1 MQRLLP
7 ILDYELAT
15 KDELVALKDL
25 TFRQTV
31 IPVDS
36 MLPPENKNGY
46 TDSKNIDD
54 SSEISINMPD
64 SSSGGIRRIV
74 KSSPAKSAH
83 FRMAGSASLEKR
95 AAGRLERFHGHVD
108 RLFERKDGR
117 RQVSVQ
123 FNMTELITSIR
134 PQMNTGDTS
143 TVGERDRNSC
153 SGVFR
158 AMSFS
163 SHRSEG
169 KDGNTVASS
178 PAAAFPFS
186 LPSALLAE
194 ADDDVWTPYTH
205 LDLIV
210 PSDTIIWDITPSDDD
225 IEQNATDELVQE
237 NEAIERDDEASDPP
251 IEEPNENIEPHPR
264 TNVDGGSVRPNDET
278 QIPSLSQGQESAE
291 ENGHL
296 SDYDNA
302 DEETS
307 DLKSGKSM
315 FGGIW
320 EQSYRDNVTRNTKA
334 VLEPIDSTERTTPA
348 LLDFNAAEQNS
359 QYDGPSD
366 YGPLFVS
373 SDLDLYFDSYIF
385 HRDSSEGDLQE
396 VSSKGGITAP
406 KIQLFKFDRDLLIN
420 SGTKSHSTILP
431 STTDF
436 HERFI
441 GVWKEDVLACGS
453 YARSRLSNKSVPK
466 RGFHGET
473 VTHAGKDTMISESR
487 KFILCL
493 SDSALYFIIDDE
505 ISPQKSTGGKRTFPS
520 RVPPNSTFSDAHWP
534 HAVVRHSLDCLSGIT
549 IGFQFQRLILR
560 FCVGNSST
568 SSTLEYAYV
577 ILTSNKLQT
586 VSFLQKIQ
594 SHVTDTQPGMGAL
607 IDNDDKTFLD
617 ALGAPR
623 SNEVVIHYQILH
635 QVWKR
640 GDREASRRAFVLT
653 DSKAYLIDETYNRDG
668 TKPEVEKDKREKL
681 GDVSLAIID
690 SASLSRVAEVRAA
703 NEDPRKIT
711 LVILPKNKLKR
722 SHRWRLVCNDGE
734 GAERLIDDVRKAMG
748 GHL

>member
-1 MQRLLP
+1 MACFEPDPLISCSCSCLYLPSPDPESCRIKVFNLFREVRCNGLPKNATFRDMQRLLP
-7 ILDYELAT
+7 ILDNELAT

-46 TDSKNIDD
+46 TDSKHIDD

-153 SGVFR
+153 SGVLR

-225 IEQNATDELVQE
+225 IEQNATDELVLE
-237 NEAIERDDEASDPP
+237 NEAIEHDDVASDPP
-251 IEEPNENIEPHPR
+251 IEEPNENIGPHPH
-264 TNVDGGSVRPNDET
+264 THVDEGSVRPNDAT
-278 QIPSLSQGQESAE
+278 QISSFSQGQESVD
-291 ENGHL
+291 ENGHVN
-296 SDYDNA
+296 DYDNA

-334 VLEPIDSTERTTPA
+334 VLESIDSTERTTPA

-373 SDLDLYFDSYIF
+373 SDLDLYFDSYVF

-396 VSSKGGITAP
+396 GSSKGVITAP

-420 SGTKSHSTILP
+420 SGTTSHSTILP

-520 RVPPNSTFSDAHWP
+520 RVPPNSVSGCALRSYLMCEKSEFSYP
-534 HAVVRHSLDCLSGIT
+534 
-549 IGFQFQRLILR
+549 
-560 FCVGNSST
+560 
-568 SSTLEYAYV
+568 
-577 ILTSNKLQT
+577 
-586 VSFLQKIQ
+586 FL
-594 SHVTDTQPGMGAL
+594 L
-607 IDNDDKTFLD
+607 L
-617 ALGAPR
+617 
-623 SNEVVIHYQILH
+623 
-635 QVWKR
+635 
-640 GDREASRRAFVLT
+640 
-653 DSKAYLIDETYNRDG
+653 
-668 TKPEVEKDKREKL
+668 
-681 GDVSLAIID
+681 
-690 SASLSRVAEVRAA
+690 
-703 NEDPRKIT
+703 
-711 LVILPKNKLKR
+711 
-722 SHRWRLVCNDGE
+722 
-734 GAERLIDDVRKAMG
+734 
-748 GHL
+748 